1 MITTLLL
8 RDKSYFELV
17 ALIDQ
22 KLHSEVLNI
31 SDCSDQTALRV
42 FVEPE
47 CPPVGYTSPVDSYGA
62 PVQVCLSPQL
72 PGNNEHI

>member
-47 CPPVGYTSPVDSYGA
+47 CPPSRLHQSSG
-62 PVQVCLSPQL
+62 QL
-72 PGNNEHI
+72 RSACPGMSVPSAAW